1 MRKIDSLGGLA
12 CLLLTLISCTV
23 SIFTKDYYMH
33 ALFVG
38 MALYH
43 LDILRLLQAELVLC
57 CDIYFYSILAF
68 RNDS

>member
-33 ALFVG
+33 AL
-38 MALYH
+38 YH
-43 LDILRLLQAELVLC
+43 FGILRLLQTELVLC
-57 CDIYFYSILAF
+57 CDIYFYNILAF
-68 RNDS
+68 RDDS